1 MEIMKRKSDGN
12 LIDWKLGTA
21 IAKAK
26 DEWAEGIPQARSR
39 DNPKRVGKDD
49 IRLARTRLSDGK
61 NNLYFQVAAYSDKQ
75 GNARSSGSWEF
86 RFTLNGKTKSMG
98 LGSYPDISLADA
110 RKDAKRFY
118 HEVTVN
124 RKDPIAMRKDT
135 EAEAA
140 KPLFAQ
146 AVADYLEI
154 KLDEFKNPKHKAQWR
169 NTLEMYAINPVG
181 IKGLGKTRVDL
192 IDKEDVKRVL
202 DPIWRTK
209 TETASRVRGRIFA
222 VLSWAKVMGYR
233 SGENPACW
241 ADNLQ
246 YMLPNPAKLKKAT
259 AKHHAALPYQEIAA
273 FMSKLRG
280 VKGTPARALEFSIL
294 TAARSAECREATHD
308 EFDLSAKIWII
319 PANRM
324 KKEKEHRVAL
334 CNDAIRLLRALPR
347 EVGNDLVFIGG
358 ARNGGLSENALTN
371 TAKAVSGQN
380 ITQHGFRSSFR
391 DWAGE
396 ETSHPR
402 NVMEEAL
409 AHGLKDKAEAA
420 YARGDLMAKR
430 KRLMDDWAA
439 YCRNE
444 TVVALREVG

>member
-1 MEIMKRKSDGN
+1 MPKLSDK
-12 LIDWKLGTA
+12 KLTGA

-26 DEWAEGIPQARSR
+26 KEWAVGIPQARAR
-39 DNPKRVGKDD
+39 ANPKRVGKDD
-49 IRLARTRLSDGK
+49 IRIARTRLSDGEA
-61 NNLYFQVAAYSDKQ
+61 NLYFQVAAYSDKH
-75 GNARSSGSWEF
+75 GNACASGSFEF

-124 RKDPIAMRKDT
+124 RKDPIALRKEW

-140 KPLFAQ
+140 KPTFAE

-154 KLDEFKNPKHKAQWR
+154 KTDEFKNEKHKAQW
-169 NTLEMYAINPVG
+169 NSTLETYVIDPQGV
-181 IKGLGKTRVDL
+181 KGLGKMRVDL

-202 DPIWRTK
+202 EPIWRTK
-209 TETASRVRGRIFA
+209 TETASRTRGRIEA
-222 VLSWAKVMGYR
+222 VLSWATVMGYR
-233 SGENPACW
+233 SGDNPARW
-241 ADNLQ
+241 ADNLEH
-246 YMLPNPAKLKKAT
+246 MLPNPLKLKKANE
-259 AKHHAALPYQEIAA
+259 KHHAALPYQEVAA
-273 FMSKLRG
+273 FMSKLRE
-280 VKGTPARALEFSIL
+280 VDGTPARALEFSIL
-294 TAARSAECREATHD
+294 TATRAAEVRFAVWSEV
-308 EFDLSAKIWII
+308 DLSEKLWVI
-319 PANRM
+319 PSVRM
-324 KKEKEHRVAL
+324 KKGKEQRIPLADDVVE
-334 CNDAIRLLRALPR
+334 LLKALPR
-347 EVGNDLVFIGG
+347 DDSNDLVFIGG
-358 ARNGGLSENALTN
+358 ARNGGISENALTN

-396 ETSHPR
+396 TTAHPR
-402 NVMEEAL
+402 EVIEHAL

-430 KRLMDDWAA
+430 ARLMDDWAA

-444 TVVALREVG
+444 TVVSLREVAHG